1 MIFALTDVLA
11 QRLLSWHEQL
21 GNGVFLAVTLLICG
35 IVCFWGMPRTTDW
48 MVNAGAGLAGHY
60 FGHQQ
65 RAMVINSTTNSPEL
79 FTMVIS
85 LLILRLGGIGNPLGS
100 NFSNIYLMFV
110 VAPVLVIV
118 GWLLGK
124 RRDKIPGLLD
134 LCRAEKKLICWHLL
148 MSVFLFLAASVA
160 YFCLVGRDQFNILPG
175 ETGVPSASRL
185 GGAVA
190 IAIFGLVVFV
200 WRDRLLKRARP
211 EIFDEISDDDHSAS
225 WPLFLVGMTGLVIC
239 SYVINSV
246 FVAWSQVYSAF
257 LTGVLG
263 AAVFAALHYFVGSI
277 VTSLPELFVATKN
290 IARLRPADLN
300 TALGSASYSNLSNL
314 VIAAL
319 GAIAAIIATGFG
331 VRFVL

>member
-1 MIFALTDVLA
+1 MVYTM
-11 QRLLSWHEQL
+11 
-21 GNGVFLAVTLLICG
+21 
-35 IVCFWGMPRTTDW
+35 GM
-48 MVNAGAGLAGHY
+48 
-60 FGHQQ
+60 
-65 RAMVINSTTNSPEL
+65 
-79 FTMVIS
+79 
-85 LLILRLGGIGNPLGS
+85 
-100 NFSNIYLMFV
+100 
-110 VAPVLVIV
+110 VLVV
-118 GWLLGK
+118 SF
-124 RRDKIPGLLD
+124 
-134 LCRAEKKLICWHLL
+134 AQ
-148 MSVFLFLAASVA
+148 V
-160 YFCLVGRDQFNILPG
+160 VGRSARQQHG
-175 ETGVPSASRL
+175 AKASPSTDDCEPSFEPNRE
-185 GGAVA
+185 GG
-190 IAIFGLVVFV
+190 GN
-200 WRDRLLKRARP
+200 
-211 EIFDEISDDDHSAS
+211 SDDDHSAS

-239 SYVINSV
+239 SYAINSV